1 MLTVKE
7 LKELQEYCDTL
18 SMTNIH
24 DILNQLLYEYKQ
36 YIKSGTPE
44 ECAQRKELMQMSYED
59 IMANFNSI
67 VGAMRKEV
75 ADMKAETILEKKPK
89 KRGRPRKMK
98 QTTDPD
104 ESTFYVC

>member
-18 SMTNIH
+18 SMINIR

-36 YIKSGTPE
+36 YMKIGTPE
-44 ECAQRKELMQMSYED
+44 ECAQRKEWMQMSYED
-59 IMANFNSI
+59 IMTNFNSI

-75 ADMKAETILEKKPK
+75 ADIKTETVVEKKPK
-89 KRGRPRKMK
+89 KRDRSRKMK
-98 QTTDPD
+98 ETTDTD
-104 ESTFYVC
+104 ENPFYVG

>member
-36 YIKSGTPE
+36 YIKSGTP
-44 ECAQRKELMQMSYED
+44 
-59 IMANFNSI
+59 
-67 VGAMRKEV
+67 
-75 ADMKAETILEKKPK
+75 
-89 KRGRPRKMK
+89 
-98 QTTDPD
+98 
-104 ESTFYVC
+104 

>member
-1 MLTVKE
+1 MLTV
-7 LKELQEYCDTL
+7 KELQEYCDTL

-36 YIKSGTPE
+36 YIKSSTPE